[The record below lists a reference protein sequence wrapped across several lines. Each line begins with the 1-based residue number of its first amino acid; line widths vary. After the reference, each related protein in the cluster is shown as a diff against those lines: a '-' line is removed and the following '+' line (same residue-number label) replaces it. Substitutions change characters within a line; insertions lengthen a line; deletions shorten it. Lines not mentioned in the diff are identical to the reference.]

1 MACCACGASPCS
13 AVKCAMR
20 LSTPTGVG
28 SPPFPCLCWIGPRA
42 SRASRFFTAFAAS
55 CSGELRCSP
64 RVELGLDDA
73 PSGDPQANR
82 DESARVIASPKD
94 EQARHPGYSDK
105 KPDDDLPI
113 IDGSHGAITQK
124 RMAEVNNLCAQ
135 FTREAHSRDL
145 MYPVEGMT

>member
-1 MACCACGASPCS
+1 
-13 AVKCAMR
+13 MR

-28 SPPFPCLCWIGPRA
+28 SPLPVLVLDRA
-42 SRASRFFTAFAAS
+42 SSEPSFEVLHRFRGVLL
-55 CSGELRCSP
+55 GELRCSP

-82 DESARVIASPKD
+82 DESARAIASPKD

-113 IDGSHGAITQK
+113 INGSHGAITEK
-124 RMAEVNNLCAQ
+124 RNAEVNNLCAQ
-135 FTREAHSRDL
+135 FTREAQSRDL
-145 MYPVEGMT
+145 MYPVAGMT